1 MNYPNKINKQ
11 VTKTEISHGNRGM
24 NLEMLLHQTNNYYKE
39 KDIALIF
46 KKPTPIGIVDV
57 SYENN
62 KKMIKKAYFQTQ
74 STLDYNGIYKGKY
87 IDFDAKECL
96 SHTAFPLSNIHKHQ
110 TEHIRGVIRHGGIAF
125 LIIKMNGLYYLL
137 DGVDYLNYI
146 DYEKRKSIAYSYI
159 EEKGLIIKEGYLPA
173 LDYLQAVEKKYFKGE

>member
-1 MNYPNKINKQ
+1 M
-11 VTKTEISHGNRGM
+11 EISHSNRGM
-24 NLEMLLHQTNNYYKE
+24 NLEALLNQTNNYYKE

-57 SYENN
+57 AYEN
-62 KKMIKKAYFQTQ
+62 KKKIIKKAYFQMQ

-96 SHTAFPLSNIHKHQ
+96 NKTAFPLSNIHQHQ

-125 LIIKMNGLYYLL
+125 LIILMNGIHYLL
-137 DGVDYLNYI
+137 DGTDYIYYI
-146 DYEKRKSIAYSYI
+146 DNFKRKSIAYSYI
-159 EEKGLIIKEGYLPA
+159 KEKGLIIKEGYLPA
-173 LDYLQAVEKKYFKGE
+173 LDYLEAVDRKYFKGE